1 MAPFQGLVL
10 ENRPRKSALVQYCTF
25 LGYGLINLRPVYL
38 DFQWNRRMIGMG
50 RTPLIYCFYVN
61 VRQQYYLAI
70 HWISGNDRSST
81 LTGSSATWIE
91 CLICRVKQTSTSD
104 YKISNAGKSS
114 HPSTYH
120 VRNIG
125 RIHGNGTGN
134 IYPDLNMALAVANPA
149 VKSGHLSKTGHNHQ
163 ARPTRPFDIT

>member
-10 ENRPRKSALVQYCTF
+10 ENCPRKSAIGQYCTF

-50 RTPLIYCFYVN
+50 RPPPIYCFYVN

-91 CLICRVKQTSTSD
+91 CLIYRVKRTSTSD

-120 VRNIG
+120 VSNIW

-134 IYPDLNMALAVANPA
+134 IYPDLNMGTSRG
-149 VKSGHLSKTGHNHQ
+149 KSCCKKRASVENRL
-163 ARPTRPFDIT
+163 